1 MEEIFIKAKK
11 NLLKITPSLKKF
23 FKLKTI
29 KYKIEIL
36 LIHQVQMI
44 KFKIECLFKV
54 VIKIMLIKMNKIK

>member
-1 MEEIFIKAKK
+1 M
-11 NLLKITPSLKKF
+11 PSLKKF

-29 KYKIEIL
+29 KFKIEIL

-54 VIKIMLIKMNKIK
+54 AIKIMLIKMNKIKLN